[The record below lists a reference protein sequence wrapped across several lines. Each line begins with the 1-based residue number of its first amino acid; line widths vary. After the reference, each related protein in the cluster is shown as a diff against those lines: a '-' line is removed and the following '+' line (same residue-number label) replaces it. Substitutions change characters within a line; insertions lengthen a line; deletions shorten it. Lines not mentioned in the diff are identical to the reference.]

1 MRGFKDF
8 TELWRGY
15 VNNNNLMSSIPQSD
29 WDEFFG
35 KLNPVAGINWGEMQD
50 EVNDRSGKKKTN
62 ERESFKKNWDGIIVP
77 EFKSLFILTSD
88 TDIKTKLKEIRN
100 TIQNIITKGGG
111 RIRSVAINR
120 ILTTFLPDQLLA
132 IPQEDLSELISLLQ
146 SEGKT
151 LKDDKNWVDNSFNIK
166 QILKKHY
173 SSLNQSDWDIYQ
185 TLKNKKSQKD
195 KYMEDM
201 IILLQSNY
209 NLILTGA
216 PGTGK
221 THLAREIAKAMGAT
235 KANGRYEFVQFHPS
249 YDYTDFVEGLRPT
262 QQGND
267 VVFKRKDGIFKAFC
281 AKAAQDKKTDNKY
294 VFVIDEINR
303 GEISKIFGE
312 LFFSIDPGYRG
323 ESDKDTGMSNRVKTQ
338 YQNLID
344 EDQTLTDDNT
354 KVEPQKVFYYPFKT
368 GFYVPENV
376 YLIGTMNDID
386 RSVES
391 MDSAFR
397 RRFAFYEIIATKTQ
411 DSILGKLTQQ
421 NVIDEAKKRMDALND
436 AIYSEKN
443 DKDHNLLEG
452 FTSAYHIG
460 AAYFKKIEKY
470 SNDWDKLWENHIKGV
485 LFEYLRGIPNATALL
500 AQLKNV
506 YDLKDADGNSK

>member
-1 MRGFKDF
+1 MV
-8 TELWRGY
+8 Y
-15 VNNNNLMSSIPQSD
+15 YNNLEKIIEAVHKELGK
-29 WDEFFG
+29 EFCEQFAEKRRSVKQKKRPSNKRILFDYNKNHPEWAKNPGGGTEIQFEITFRGGILSYGLGFNSQHVFG
-35 KLNPVAGINWGEMQD
+35 KNEKTPVEYIQPYASAFVALWDNGDQDIEELRKLGASFLDGKTIDDLKRVADKSFVKFGFQVKEPITDPIIQTIAERIKGSMYNIYKKVLEEGINNTKMEQ
-50 EVNDRSGKKKTN
+50 
-62 ERESFKKNWDGIIVP
+62 
-77 EFKSLFILTSD
+77 
-88 TDIKTKLKEIRN
+88 KLK
-100 TIQNIITKGGG
+100 
-111 RIRSVAINR
+111 
-120 ILTTFLPDQLLA
+120 
-132 IPQEDLSELISLLQ
+132 
-146 SEGKT
+146 
-151 LKDDKNWVDNSFNIK
+151 
-166 QILKKHY
+166 
-173 SSLNQSDWDIYQ
+173 
-185 TLKNKKSQKD
+185 
-195 KYMEDM
+195 
-201 IILLQSNY
+201 ILLEQNY
-209 NLILTGA
+209 NIILTGA

-221 THLAREIAKAMGAT
+221 THLAREIANAMGAT
-235 KANGRYEFVQFHPS
+235 KDNGRYEFVQFHPS

-262 QQGND
+262 QQGD
-267 VVFKRKDGIFKAFC
+267 TIVFKRKDGIFKAFC
-281 AKAAQDKKTDNKY
+281 KKAAADDNPDNKY

-391 MDSAFR
+391 MDFAFR